1 MEGGVTRI
9 SQALEWE
16 LLPSQ
21 MQLREQIAPEMR
33 QVVLVLPLPA
43 ARPLCSGEL
52 ALPWALCLLGIS
64 FYISFRCIDFIS
76 GSVSQQ
82 ITYIM
87 EPARS
92 ISEQTLFP
100 HIKVYLKF

>member
-1 MEGGVTRI
+1 
-9 SQALEWE
+9 
-16 LLPSQ
+16 
-21 MQLREQIAPEMR
+21 MQLREQIVPEMR

-43 ARPLCSGEL
+43 ARPLWPESWLCPGRCACSVL
-52 ALPWALCLLGIS
+52 V
-64 FYISFRCIDFIS
+64 FYISFRCVDFIS
-76 GSVSQQ
+76 GSVSQL